1 MPNQCI
7 SPPANLQA
15 PLVVARRK
23 TERYALAVAANSA
36 AGRGNPFENLAHRR
50 PHYDCRRLFFGLQF
64 RVMAAVC
71 GQASAWPGSKFPGI
85 STPCTAATQSR
96 GKDRGSSIVKL
107 GAPHM
112 HALNPSK
119 IRAAAH
125 RAMARAALHANS
137 SLRSRLARYNS
148 HMEKARALEA
158 TGGVK

>member
-1 MPNQCI
+1 MPNECI

-15 PLVVARRK
+15 SLVVARRK

-36 AGRGNPFENLAHRR
+36 NGFDGPISKRRTCAPITIAGAFFVPAHPVYGGCAWETFGSAGFLLPRSVNLR
-50 PHYDCRRLFFGLQF
+50 
-64 RVMAAVC
+64 
-71 GQASAWPGSKFPGI
+71 
-85 STPCTAATQSR
+85 TAATPIR
-96 GKDRGSSIVKL
+96 LTANRGSSSAK
-107 GAPHM
+107 GATPM
-112 HALNPSK
+112 PTLNPSK

-158 TGGVK
+158 IGGVK

>member
-15 PLVVARRK
+15 SLVVARRK
-23 TERYALAVAANSA
+23 TERYALVVAANSA
-36 AGRGNPFENLAHRR
+36 TGFDGPSNLAHRR
-50 PHYDCRRLFFGLQF
+50 PIRQQALFLCPPF
-64 RVMAAVC
+64 RVMAAVR
-71 GQASAWPGSKFPGI
+71 GRPSGLPGSKFPVRQPAH
-85 STPCTAATQSR
+85 SCHP
-96 GKDRGSSIVKL
+96 KL
-107 GAPHM
+107 FDGNSWQLHLNLEYGPM
-112 HALNPSK
+112 KHALNPSK